1 MNKYTLIENSIEQN
15 NGYLF
20 SSDVESLGIS
30 RTSIANFVKKNN
42 MEKVAKG
49 VYITADSWEDNLY
62 ILQRRYSDIIFSGE
76 TALYLHQMIDREYSK
91 ISVCVPRG
99 FSGSRLREQGV
110 VIHQEGQGEYG
121 LGMTEVTTNFG
132 NNVRVYNRER
142 CICELIKN
150 RKEYEVQMFQTAIK
164 EYMASRDKDL
174 SLLSKYAEK
183 LKVYDELMK
192 YVEVLV

>member
-1 MNKYTLIENSIEQN
+1 MKKNILIEKSIEEN

-20 SSDVESLGIS
+20 SSDVEKLGIS
-30 RTSIANFVKKNN
+30 RTSIANYVRKNS

-49 VYITADSWEDNLY
+49 VYITTDSWEDNLY
-62 ILQRRYSDIIFSGE
+62 IMQKKYSDIIFSGE
-76 TALYLHQMIDREYSK
+76 TALYLHQMIDREYSVV
-91 ISVCVPRG
+91 SVCVPRG
-99 FSGSRLREQGV
+99 FSGSRLREKGV
-110 VIHQEGQGEYG
+110 VIHQESTDEYG
-121 LGMTEVTTNFG
+121 LGMTEVTTNLG
-132 NNVRVYNRER
+132 NIVRAYNRER

-164 EYMASRDKDL
+164 EYMGSRYKDL

-183 LKVYDELMK
+183 LKIYDEVMK